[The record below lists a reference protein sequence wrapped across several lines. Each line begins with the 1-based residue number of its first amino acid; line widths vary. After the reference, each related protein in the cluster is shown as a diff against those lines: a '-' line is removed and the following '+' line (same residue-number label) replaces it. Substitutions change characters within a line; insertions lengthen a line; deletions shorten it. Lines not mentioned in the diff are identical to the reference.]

1 MLTDRFPLS
10 SAIIKRRLRPIDMC
24 VHKPDRVLL
33 LLSCCFLLAF
43 FGVRFFAVFFRY
55 VEKYRMY
62 MSNIAVLHTTILMT
76 YFSSLLRRQHK
87 CIVVPIYSMMLT
99 IHQPTTVIASGTKQM
114 WYLTVPVSETKKL
127 AKLCSSFRS
136 LIYQ

>member
-62 MSNIAVLHTTILMT
+62 MSNIAVLHTTYDVLQLAFAET
-76 YFSSLLRRQHK
+76 TQVYRGTNLQYDVNYSPTNNSYCLRNK
-87 CIVVPIYSMMLT
+87 TDVVSYS
-99 IHQPTTVIASGTKQM
+99 P
-114 WYLTVPVSETKKL
+114 
-127 AKLCSSFRS
+127 SFRNEEIS
-136 LIYQ
+136 